1 MIGHDDDLRSFRGL
15 PVETPPHPDAT
26 RLRAQAEHQAQALE
40 SPEVNALWP
49 AEARQV
55 LHELRVHQIELEMQN
70 DELRATREQLEMSRA
85 RYFDLY
91 DLSPVGYFT
100 LSKKGLILEAN
111 LTATTLLGVS
121 RSELS
126 MQRFTRFILK
136 DDQDIF
142 YFLRGKLFHT
152 GQTQGCELRLTRKD
166 GTPIWVQL
174 EAAGGLGD
182 SAAHSW
188 RVVAHDITDRKRAE
202 ELRSHLAAIVEF
214 SDDAIIGKTLDGT
227 IVSWN
232 SAAERMYGY
241 KAVEMIGKP
250 VGLLSPPDRP
260 DEIPQIMEKIRH
272 GERIIH
278 YETERMR
285 KDGRRIEVALT
296 ISPIF
301 RGTRSVVGASAIAR
315 DITEQKRAEAVLLES
330 EQRFR
335 NMADAAP
342 VMIWVIDGDKNFTF
356 FNKTWLDFTG
366 HTLEQELS
374 NGWTEVVQPDDLD
387 RYLGTFFSSVDACQK
402 FHVELRLRRADGEYR
417 WVLCTGVPRFAPDGV
432 FAGYIGSGM
441 DIHDQKLTEATM
453 RRHLDEVA
461 HMNRV
466 WALGELAASI
476 AHELNQPLAAILSN
490 AQAAKRFLNDK
501 SVDLAQVGECL
512 NDIVADDRRAGEV
525 IRRLRELLIKGAPQE
540 SLVSLNEIVSDVTR
554 LLQND
559 ALLRQVSIKFEPAP
573 ALQPVRGDRIQLYQV
588 VLNLVVNGL
597 DAVAERP
604 PDNRWVLVRTI
615 ESDEGDVQLTV
626 EDSGQGIA
634 EGNLHRVFEPFFTT
648 KSGGLGMG
656 LSICQSIVQAHG
668 GRLWVENG
676 ANGGAIF
683 RCMLTAVQ
691 KDATA
696 VL

>member
-55 LHELRVHQIELEMQN
+55 LNELRVHQIELEMQN

-232 SAAERMYGY
+232 SGAERLYGY
-241 KAVEMIGKP
+241 NAKEM
-250 VGLLSPPDRP
+250 VGQPISLLVPPDRP
-260 DEIPQIMEKIRH
+260 YEIPRIMERLRD
-272 GERIIH
+272 GERVIH
-278 YETERMR
+278 YETERVR
-285 KDGRRIEVALT
+285 KDGRRIEVSVT
-296 ISPIF
+296 ISPIHD
-301 RGTRSVVGASAIAR
+301 GTGSIVGASAIAR
-315 DITEQKRAEAVLLES
+315 DITDRKRAEAALRES

-342 VMIWVIDGDKNFTF
+342 VMIWVTDTDRDFTF

-366 HTLEQELS
+366 STLEQALGS
-374 NGWTEVVQPDDLD
+374 SWTQVVHPDDLE
-387 RYLGTFFSSVDACQK
+387 RCLVTFCSSFDGREE
-402 FHVELRLRRADGEYR
+402 FHIERRLRRADGEYR

-432 FAGYIGSGM
+432 FAGYTGSDM
-441 DIHDQKLTEATM
+441 DVTDQKITEA
-453 RRHLDEVA
+453 
-461 HMNRV
+461 
-466 WALGELAASI
+466 
-476 AHELNQPLAAILSN
+476 
-490 AQAAKRFLNDK
+490 
-501 SVDLAQVGECL
+501 
-512 NDIVADDRRAGEV
+512 
-525 IRRLRELLIKGAPQE
+525 
-540 SLVSLNEIVSDVTR
+540 
-554 LLQND
+554 
-559 ALLRQVSIKFEPAP
+559 
-573 ALQPVRGDRIQLYQV
+573 
-588 VLNLVVNGL
+588 
-597 DAVAERP
+597 
-604 PDNRWVLVRTI
+604 
-615 ESDEGDVQLTV
+615 
-626 EDSGQGIA
+626 
-634 EGNLHRVFEPFFTT
+634 
-648 KSGGLGMG
+648 
-656 LSICQSIVQAHG
+656 
-668 GRLWVENG
+668 
-676 ANGGAIF
+676 
-683 RCMLTAVQ
+683 
-691 KDATA
+691 
-696 VL
+696 